1 MNRMQNHFKPYL
13 WIYVCI
19 FMNNFDLG
27 ITYSNEESITLTITW
42 LMMAAMVLIV
52 IDDNLEK

>member
-1 MNRMQNHFKPYL
+1 
-13 WIYVCI
+13 
-19 FMNNFDLG
+19 MNNFDLG
-27 ITYSNEESITLTITW
+27 ITYSNEESITLTITL